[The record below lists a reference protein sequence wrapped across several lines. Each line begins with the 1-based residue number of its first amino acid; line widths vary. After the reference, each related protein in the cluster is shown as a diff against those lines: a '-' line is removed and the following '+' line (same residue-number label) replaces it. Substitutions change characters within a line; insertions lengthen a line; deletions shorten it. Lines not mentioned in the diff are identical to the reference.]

1 MRTPEE
7 ILRRPLLTEKV
18 LALGEKRNQY
28 GFEVLADANKLEI
41 KRAVEKKFSVIVT
54 GVNII
59 NSKGKRK
66 RMNTRRGMTFGRRSD
81 RKKALVTIEEGKKLD
96 FFAATTA

>member
-18 LALGEKRNQY
+18 MKLGEKRNQY
-28 GFEVLADANKLEI
+28 GFEVLVDANKLEI
-41 KRAVEKKFSVIVT
+41 KHAVEKKFSVKVL

-59 NSKGKRK
+59 NAKGKRK
-66 RMNTRRGMTFGRRSD
+66 RMNTKRGMTFGRRSD
-81 RKKALVTIEEGKKLD
+81 RKKALVTLEEGKKID
-96 FFAATTA
+96 FFGTGAA

>member
-28 GFEVLADANKLEI
+28 GFEILADANKLEV
-41 KRAVEKKFSVIVT
+41 KRAVEKKFGVKVVS
-54 GVNII
+54 VNII
-59 NSKGKRK
+59 NAKGKRK
-66 RMNTRRGMTFGRRSD
+66 RMNTRRGMTFGKRSD
-81 RKKALVTIEEGKKLD
+81 RKKALVMIEAGKKID
-96 FFAATTA
+96 FFSGATS

>member
-18 LALGEKRNQY
+18 MLLGEKRNQY
-28 GFEVLADANKLEI
+28 GFEVLADANKLEV
-41 KRAVEKKFSVIVT
+41 KHAVEKKFGVKVLA
-54 GVNII
+54 VNII
-59 NSKGKRK
+59 NAKGKNK

-81 RKKALVTIEEGKKLD
+81 RKKALVTIAEGKKLD
-96 FFAATTA
+96 FFAGTTA

>member
-18 LALGEKRNQY
+18 MLLGEKRNQY
-28 GFEVLADANKLEI
+28 GFEVLIDANKLEI
-41 KRAVEKKFSVIVT
+41 KRAVEKKFSVKVLS
-54 GVNII
+54 VNII
-59 NSKGKRK
+59 NAKGKRK

-81 RKKALVTIEEGKKLD
+81 RKKALVTIAEGKKLD
-96 FFAATTA
+96 FFAGTTA